1 MINLHDHFFSFV
13 FWCESVNAIASHCTL
28 FQENSAHLDQY
39 CGAVTSFS
47 MISLLQVISK
57 LTVAIEKSLLR
68 RRLERWKIWQINW
81 STLSISWTLS
91 RVNEKKFYITGVWH
105 NQRCIKTHIFLTCKL
120 ILQGYTVLELN
131 KCTSTKKKSHFSL
144 LFSEVKEKR
153 KAHFWVF
160 TSASF

>member
-1 MINLHDHFFSFV
+1 MLASLAKRWIKEIDQLAWSLYFYLFV
-13 FWCESVNAIASHCTL
+13 FWCVSKCNCISTL
-28 FQENSAHLDQY
+28 FQENSAHLDHY

-81 STLSISWTLS
+81 STFRISWTLN

-120 ILQGYTVLELN
+120 ILQGYTALELH
-131 KCTSTKKKSHFSL
+131 KCTST
-144 LFSEVKEKR
+144 
-153 KAHFWVF
+153 
-160 TSASF
+160 SF